1 MPTTK
6 PIPLAWL
13 DYLGRH
19 YPTIFGRGFTIK
31 ESLGRESTVYD
42 PTDTLNEH
50 ATEIH
55 RAHLALSKLK
65 AMGRA
70 GLGREAAILCYLL
83 AICGA
88 EARASGAPFVEVAI
102 QCDGTRL
109 EAEPPLTV
117 ALKRKGLTTPE
128 QLERLRRD
136 WRAWRTRRGALEKR
150 GRELFEGACGAW
162 EVADGR

>member
-19 YPTIFGRGFTIK
+19 YPTIK

-70 GLGREAAILCYLL
+70 GLGREAAILCYVL